1 MIRIALTPEET
12 SQLATT
18 RRSRRA
24 QVAERCRYVLL
35 NAQGWSVP
43 QIAQR
48 YERNEHT
55 IRKWLKAYHTQGL
68 VGLDNA
74 PPPGRPA
81 TKGQKL
87 EQQLDTLLTQAPS
100 AYGYIEAGWTVDVL
114 RDYLGQ
120 HDLQVSDTTVRRCL
134 KSGGWVYKRFATT
147 MPKHAPTAEKK
158 SPGGRACCHHTSG
171 PAAALCRSI
180 LCR

>member
-48 YERNEHT
+48 YERHEPT
-55 IRKWLKAYHTQGL
+55 VRKGLKASHAQGRA
-68 VGLDNA
+68 GLDNT

-81 TKGQKL
+81 TKGQQR
-87 EQQLDTLLTQAPS
+87 EPQLDPLPPQAPS
-100 AYGYIEAGWTVDVL
+100 A
-114 RDYLGQ
+114 
-120 HDLQVSDTTVRRCL
+120 
-134 KSGGWVYKRFATT
+134 
-147 MPKHAPTAEKK
+147 
-158 SPGGRACCHHTSG
+158 
-171 PAAALCRSI
+171 
-180 LCR
+180 

>member
-1 MIRIALTPEET
+1 MMRIALTPEET

-55 IRKWLKAYHTQGL
+55 IRKWLKAYHAQGL
-68 VGLDNA
+68 AGLDNA

-81 TKGQKL
+81 TKSQKL

-100 AYGYIEAGWTVDVL
+100 AYGYIEAGWRVDVL

-134 KSGGWVYKRFATT
+134 KSGGWVYTRLATT

-158 SPGGRACCHHTSG
+158 KPGWQRLLPPSK
-171 PAAALCRSI
+171 RSSSSV
-180 LCR
+180 L

>member
-12 SQLATT
+12 SQLVTT

-48 YERNEHT
+48 FARHEHT
-55 IRKWLKAYHTQGL
+55 IRKWLKAYHGQGL
-68 VGLDNA
+68 AGLDNA
-74 PPPGRPA
+74 PSPGRPA

-87 EQQLDTLLTQAPS
+87 AQQLDILLTQAPS
-100 AYGYIEAGWTVDVL
+100 AYGYIEAGWTVEVL

-120 HDLQVSDTTVRRCL
+120 HDLQVSDTTVRRRL
-134 KSGGWVYKRFATT
+134 KAGGWVYKRFAKTL
-147 MPKHAPTAEKK
+147 PKNAPTAEKK
-158 SPGGRACCHHTSG
+158 KPGWQRLL
-171 PAAALCRSI
+171 PP
-180 LCR
+180 

>member
-1 MIRIALTPEET
+1 MIRIALTPEAL

-18 RRSRRA
+18 RCSRRA

-48 YERNEHT
+48 YERHEPT
-55 IRKWLKAYHTQGL
+55 MRTWLKAYHAQGL
-68 VGLDNA
+68 AGLDDT

-81 TKGQKL
+81 TKSQKL
-87 EQQLDTLLTQAPS
+87 EPQLDTLLTPVPS

-114 RDYLGQ
+114 RDDLGQ
-120 HDLQVSDTTVRRCL
+120 HDLPVSDTTVRRGL
-134 KSGGWVYKRFATT
+134 KSRGWVYKRCAQTL
-147 MPKHAPTAEKK
+147 PKNAPTAEKK
-158 SPGGRACCHHTSG
+158 KPGWQRLL
-171 PAAALCRSI
+171 PP
-180 LCR
+180 